1 MISELFRVRFELPEV
16 KSVMKQMFNGLF
28 YIHSNKIIHR
38 DMKGSEWTSQQI
50 PRLDL

>member
-1 MISELFRVRFELPEV
+1 MTSKLSRVRFELPEV

-38 DMKGSEWTSQQI
+38 DMKDSEWTSRQI
-50 PRLDL
+50 GRLDS